1 MYSTSAYATSL
12 RYLTRLSIFSKA
24 KQGGIVGIALDS
36 AYYEPY
42 SKSSKDKA
50 AAARLLDFNLGWFAE
65 PLVYG
70 RYPKSM
76 RKLVK
81 ERLPNFSKEEK
92 SLIKASFDYLGI
104 NYYLS
109 LFAQNMRK
117 RPTGILHHEV
127 DSLALGVGVL
137 QANDVKM
144 PLAETLN
151 DVHRIAYTLRHLNA
165 IRKAIQ

>member
-1 MYSTSAYATSL
+1 MAWHPREGVPSQTLFAKLAIQAQNLTLRLIILSL
-12 RYLTRLSIFSKA
+12 LM
-24 KQGGIVGIALDS
+24 
-36 AYYEPY
+36 
-42 SKSSKDKA
+42 
-50 AAARLLDFNLGWFAE
+50 LLHIGYMKRNIRFAE

-117 RPTGILHHEV
+117 RPTGVLHHEV